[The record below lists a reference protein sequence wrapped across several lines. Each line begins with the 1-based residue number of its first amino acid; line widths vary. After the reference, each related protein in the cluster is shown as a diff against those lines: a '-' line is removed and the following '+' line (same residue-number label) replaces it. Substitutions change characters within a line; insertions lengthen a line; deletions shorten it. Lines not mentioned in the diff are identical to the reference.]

1 MSAAQ
6 SITSSGPSGPGPM
19 TRAARQRH
27 GDRIYGY
34 RVSARQRLN
43 FLVSMGMGGQGEGRT
58 ADLPLISPGVVAVA
72 DHGSWGGSRLAACRR
87 PPASHLAGLGSAPS
101 GRTGEPCL
109 PSPSSAHVPPHAAR
123 ARGHAHGAS
132 LPASEAASY
141 RHANRGELVCCRS
154 RPLVARPGNSHRE
167 ACPVPAACWLRLP
180 GYLSPRWIGRSVR
193 DR

>member
-1 MSAAQ
+1 MAK
-6 SITSSGPSGPGPM
+6 SGPERSQVGM
-19 TRAARQRH
+19 SSH
-27 GDRIYGY
+27 GDMIYEY

-43 FLVSMGMGGQGEGRT
+43 FPVSMGGQGQDRT
-58 ADLPLISPGVVAVA
+58 VDLPLFSPAVVAVA
-72 DHGSWGGSRLAACRR
+72 DHGSWRGPRLAACRR
-87 PPASHLAGLGSAPS
+87 HPASHLAGLGSAPS

-167 ACPVPAACWLRLP
+167 ACPVPAACWLSLP

-193 DR
+193 PR